1 MIVKNEEKM
10 LAKSISS
17 ISFLADEII
26 IVDTGSTDRTKE
38 IANDFTDKV
47 YDFEWIDDFSAA
59 RNFVQSFASYDYIIR
74 WDADFVM
81 PGKYHEAALDVKQAG
96 YHEAD
101 LVYFTWNI
109 ECDGEVPLKSV
120 MNFFVYRKEVFY
132 WESPIHNR
140 LVLHDESY
148 RDHLREVRFPEIEV
162 NHFKSFDTKK
172 ERYTQTE
179 KILLSELRR
188 NPNDTRLHAHY
199 AEGLRFKGRFEEASK
214 HYLYMLEHIP
224 LNESDRVVPVI
235 EHLAHCYLSLR
246 NLHAFGALITRFER
260 HYYQHPRFILLQAD
274 RAHLLGDTL
283 KTISFLERYLQ
294 NPLVKGKGQGAYDVE
309 RHYVHPRLMI
319 SLLGGEKSQVYAHEA
334 YQSTTRAEV
343 RQVLLAQFGKEFF
356 EHQKK
361 KRD

>member
-26 IVDTGSTDRTKE
+26 IVDTGSTDQTKD
-38 IANDFTDKV
+38 IAYEFTDKV
-47 YDFEWIDDFSAA
+47 YDFTWIDDFSAA
-59 RNFVQSFASYDYIIR
+59 RNFVQSFASCDYIIR

-81 PGKYHEAALDVKQAG
+81 PEKYHEAALDVKRAG

-162 NHFKSFDTKK
+162 NHYKDPVDKSH
-172 ERYTQTE
+172 RYAQTQ
-179 KILLSELRR
+179 KILETELSKDPDNLRLRIYLAENLRFTGRFQEAILEYRKILRLISFSEEVKVVPIVEQYVHCLLNVREMREAYKIVSVLFKNYSR
-188 NPNDTRLHAHY
+188 NP
-199 AEGLRFKGRFEEASK
+199 
-214 HYLYMLEHIP
+214 
-224 LNESDRVVPVI
+224 RV
-235 EHLAHCYLSLR
+235 
-246 NLHAFGALITRFER
+246 
-260 HYYQHPRFILLQAD
+260 ILMVAD
-274 RAHLLGDTL
+274 LM
-283 KTISFLERYLQ
+283 YLQ
-294 NPLVKGKGQGAYDVE
+294 GDDQVVGMYQKYLDHPIRKGESLGAFDLE
-309 RHYVHPRLMI
+309 RHYVHPRLMVSI
-319 SLLGGEKSQVYAHEA
+319 LGGEKSQVYAQEA

-343 RQVLLAQFGKEFF
+343 RQALLAQFGKEFF

-361 KRD
+361 KWD